1 MDGFETVTPRFTQA
15 IAATPQA
22 TPPIWCMRQAGRYQ
36 RSYQALRRQHS
47 FDELCRQPHLSARV
61 ALNAVEEFD
70 FDAAILF
77 SDLLYPLDALGLPVR
92 YDDGGPK
99 LDRRVTEASVGTLRE
114 ADEAIEHLRFQT
126 EALAETR
133 RLLPADRGV
142 IGFVGGPWTLFVY
155 AVEGTHVG
163 ALTQAKTA
171 WPLYRRFADRVRPLI
186 ARMASAQLEAGA
198 DLVMVFDTAAGDL
211 SPAAFRQHV
220 APDLDALAAAMPH
233 RLGYY
238 ARGLHPSHLADQ
250 GAASIGPWAGLGID
264 WRWDLADVLTGRERQ
279 GFIQGNLDPSILHL
293 SGVALARAL
302 DEFLDPIAS
311 LSPEARRGWICGLG
325 HGVLPGTPEASVK
338 AFVTALRARL
348 S

>member
-1 MDGFETVTPRFTQA
+1 VDRIETLTPRFTQA
-15 IAATPQA
+15 VATAPQP

-47 FDELCRQPHLSARV
+47 FDDLCRQPDLSARV

-77 SDLLYPLDALGLPVR
+77 SDLLYPLDALGLPVH

-99 LDRRVTEASVGTLRE
+99 LERRLTAASVDALRD
-114 ADEAIEHLRFQT
+114 ADDAMPHLAFQA

-133 RLLPADRGV
+133 RLLPADRGL

-155 AVEGTHVG
+155 AIEGTHVG

-186 ARMASAQLEAGA
+186 GQMARAQLDAGA

-211 SPAAFRQHV
+211 SAAAFRQHV
-220 APDLDALAAAMPH
+220 APDLDALARGLPH

-238 ARGLHPSHLADQ
+238 ARGLHPSHLAEQ
-250 GAASIGPWAGLGID
+250 GAASLGPWAGLGID
-264 WRWDLADVLTGRERQ
+264 WRWDLADVLTDRRRQ

-293 SGVALARAL
+293 SGVALTRAL

-338 AFVTALRARL
+338 AFVTALRAKV

>member
-1 MDGFETVTPRFTQA
+1 MERFETLTPKFMQA
-15 IAATPQA
+15 VAATPQA

-36 RSYQALRRQHS
+36 RSYQALRQRHS
-47 FDELCRQPHLSARV
+47 FDDLCRQPHLSARV

-99 LDRRVTEASVGTLRE
+99 LERRLTDASVDVLRTP
-114 ADEAIEHLRFQT
+114 DEAIEQLRFQA
-126 EALAETR
+126 EAVRETR
-133 RLLPADRGV
+133 RLLPADRGL

-171 WPLYRRFADRVRPLI
+171 WPLYRRFADRVGPLI
-186 ARMASAQLEAGA
+186 AQMAKAQLDAGA

-211 SPAAFRQHV
+211 APAAFRRHV
-220 APDLDALAAAMPH
+220 APDLHALASALPR

-238 ARGLHPSHLADQ
+238 ARGVNPAHLTAH
-250 GAASIGPWAGLGID
+250 GEASIGPWAGLGID
-264 WRWDLADVLTGRERQ
+264 WRWDLAAALADERQ
-279 GFIQGNLDPSILHL
+279 GFIQGNLDPSVLHL
-293 SGVALARAL
+293 SGLALARAF
-302 DEFLDPIAS
+302 DEFLDPIAA
-311 LSPEARRGWICGLG
+311 LPPAIRRGWICGLG

-338 AFVTALRARL
+338 AFVSALRARVA
-348 S
+348 

>member
-1 MDGFETVTPRFTQA
+1 MDRIDTMTQRFTQA
-15 IAATPQA
+15 VATTPQQ

-36 RSYQALRRQHS
+36 RSYQALRHRHT
-47 FDELCRQPHLSARV
+47 FDDLCRQPELSARV
-61 ALNAVEEFD
+61 AMNAVEEFD

-99 LDRRVTEASVGTLRE
+99 LERRLTAESVESLRD
-114 ADEAIEHLRFQT
+114 ADEAIEHLAFQA
-126 EALAETR
+126 EAIAETR
-133 RLLPADRGV
+133 HRLPTDRGL

-171 WPLYRRFADRVRPLI
+171 WPLYRRFANRVRPLI
-186 ARMASAQLEAGA
+186 ERMAKAQLDAGA

-220 APDLDALAAAMPH
+220 APDLDASATARPH
-233 RLGYY
+233 RPGYY
-238 ARGLHPSHLADQ
+238 ARGLHPAHLDGR
-250 GAASIGPWAGLGID
+250 GAASLGPWAGLGID
-264 WRWDLADVLTGRERQ
+264 WRWNLADVLERSRC
-279 GFIQGNLDPSILHL
+279 GFVQGNLDPSILHL
-293 SGVALARAL
+293 SGATLIRAL
-302 DEFLDPIAS
+302 DEFLDPIAR

-338 AFVTALRARL
+338 AFVSAVRTRL